1 MKNQTENN
9 NTKKEIHISLKI
21 LLVVVG
27 LIILNVIASSVFTRF
42 DLTHDKRY
50 TLSEASKN
58 TLTTVTSP
66 VTITVFLKGDL
77 PTEYKRLADETEQLL
92 EEFSAYNDNVEYTF
106 VDPVKENAVDF
117 LNNNEMKPRYV
128 TEEAA
133 NKVSQEVVY
142 PWAIAQYENKNVKIS
157 LYKNNLANSDHE
169 KIASSVQHL
178 EYAFADAFSKL
189 TIVKRQR
196 VAILRGH
203 DELDDIYIYGFQKAL
218 VEYYNLGSF
227 DITAFP
233 DDPEKTLENLERFDL
248 LVVPKPTKKF
258 SDKEKYILDQYTMRG
273 GKSLWMIETAQAEM
287 DSIRQKGKTLAFP
300 RDLGLQDF
308 FFNYGIRI
316 NPKLV
321 NDMQCAAIGM
331 EFGEGSNAQYLPV
344 QWRYNP
350 LVQAATNHPITTNTN
365 LVRFEFANQIDL
377 LKKGPKK
384 TVLLKSSPQSKLEGI
399 PKEISLSIIENE
411 PKPETYQG
419 KGDQNLAVLLEGTF
433 ESVYA
438 NRVKPFDLPNAK
450 NKGESKMLIIADGDV
465 VKNQVSRGKPQ
476 ELGYD
481 IITKRQYGN
490 KEFLLNSVNY
500 LLDNNGLINIRS
512 KELKLAFL
520 DSQKVTDEKSYWQW
534 INIGFPLAIL
544 AIFGV
549 VFTYI
554 RKRKFAK

>member
-1 MKNQTENN
+1 M
-9 NTKKEIHISLKI
+9 KKELHISVKI
-21 LLVVVG
+21 GLVLIG
-27 LIILNVIASSVFTRF
+27 LIILNAIASSVFTRF
-42 DLTHDKRY
+42 DLTQDKRY
-50 TLSEASKN
+50 TLSEAAKN
-58 TLTTVTSP
+58 TVTTIKSP

-77 PTEYKRLADETEQLL
+77 PTEYKRLADETVQLL
-92 EEFSAYNDNVEYTF
+92 EEFSAYNDHIEYAF
-106 VDPVKENAVDF
+106 VDPIKDNAIEF
-117 LNNNEMKPRYV
+117 LTKNEMQPRYI

-133 NKVSQEVVY
+133 NKVSREVAY
-142 PWAIAQYENKNVKIS
+142 PWAIVQYENKTVKVS
-157 LYKNNLANSDHE
+157 LYKNNLANSDEE

-189 TIVKRQR
+189 TIIERQR

-203 DELDDIYIYGFQKAL
+203 GELDDIYIYGFQKAL
-218 VEYYNLGSF
+218 VEYYNLAAF
-227 DITAFP
+227 DMTAFS
-233 DDPEKTLENLERFDL
+233 DDPERTLKNLERFDL
-248 LVVPKPTKKF
+248 VVVPKPTKKF
-258 SDKEKYILDQYTMRG
+258 SDQDKYILDQYTMRG
-273 GKSLWMIETAQAEM
+273 GKSLWLVETAQAEL

-308 FFNYGIRI
+308 FFNYGIRV

-321 NDMQCAAIGM
+321 NDIQCAAIGM
-331 EFGEGSNAQYLPV
+331 EFGEGNNAQYLPV

-350 LVQAATNHPITTNTN
+350 LAQATEKHPITDNTN

-384 TVLLKSSPQSKLEGI
+384 TVLLKSSPLSKLEGI
-399 PKEISLSIIENE
+399 PKEVSLNIIENE
-411 PKPETYQG
+411 PTPDTYQG
-419 KGDQNLAVLLEGTF
+419 KGNQNLAVLLEGTF
-433 ESVYA
+433 ESMYK
-438 NRVKPFDLPNAK
+438 NRIKPFELTDAK
-450 NKGESKMLIIADGDV
+450 NQGESKMLVIADGDV
-465 VKNQVSRGKPQ
+465 VKNQVSRGQPQ

-520 DSQKVTDEKSYWQW
+520 DSEKVIDEKAYWQW
-534 INIGFPLAIL
+534 INIGFPLALL
-544 AIFGV
+544 AIFGFI
-549 VFTYI
+549 FTYI

>member
-1 MKNQTENN
+1 MKKEIHTS
-9 NTKKEIHISLKI
+9 TKKEIHISIKI
-21 LLVVVG
+21 VLVLAG
-27 LIILNVIASSVFTRF
+27 LIILNAIASSIFARF
-42 DLTHDKRY
+42 DLTQDKRY

-58 TLTTVTSP
+58 TLVPVKSP
-66 VTITVFLKGDL
+66 INITIFLKGDL
-77 PTEYKRLADETEQLL
+77 PAEYKRLADETEQLL
-92 EEFSAYNDNVEYTF
+92 AEFAAYNDNVEYTF
-106 VDPVKENAVDF
+106 VDPIEENAVDF
-117 LNNNEMKPRYV
+117 LNENDMKPRYI

-133 NKVSQEVVY
+133 NKVSREVVY
-142 PWAIAQYENKNVKIS
+142 PWAIAIYDKKLVKIQ
-157 LYKNNLANSDHE
+157 LYKNNIANSDEE

-189 TIVKRQR
+189 TIKQRQR

-203 DELDDIYIYGFQKAL
+203 NELDDIFIYSFQKAL

-233 DDPEKTLENLERFDL
+233 DDPEKTLKNLERFDL

-273 GKSLWMIETAQAEM
+273 GKSLWLIETAQAEM
-287 DSIRQKGKTLAFP
+287 DSIREKGKTLAFP

-308 FFNYGIRI
+308 FFSYGIRI

-331 EFGEGSNAQYLPV
+331 EFGEGNNAQYLPV

-350 LVQAATNHPITTNTN
+350 LTQTDLKHPITNNTN
-365 LVRFEFANQIDL
+365 LVRFEFANQIDV
-377 LKKGPKK
+377 LKSGPKK
-384 TVLLKSSPQSKLEGI
+384 TVLLKSSPQSKLIGI
-399 PKEISLSIIENE
+399 PKEISLNIIENE
-411 PKPETYQG
+411 PAPETYQG
-419 KGDQNLAVLLEGTF
+419 KGGQNLAVLLEGTF

-438 NRVKPFDLPNAK
+438 NRVKPFELSGAK
-450 NKGESKMLIIADGDV
+450 NQGESKMLVIADGDV
-465 VKNQVSRGKPQ
+465 IKNQVSRGQPQ

-490 KEFLLNSVNY
+490 KEFLVNSVNY

-544 AIFGV
+544 VIFGV
-549 VFTYI
+549 VFTYM